1 MLAVIR
7 FRIGGSLRFLSHAET
22 MRLFQRACVRA
33 GVQIAYSQGFNPHQ
47 RMSLVPPRS
56 VGVESD
62 DDMLCLWLKE
72 GQTAID
78 AEAIKAALP
87 AGIEIISVETSHAKN
102 IPEPISAR
110 YVLNVQEQK
119 IDDGVRQHITNVMA
133 SDKIA
138 VNRRA
143 GEDSRTKPVDVRPF
157 LEAIKAQAGEFT
169 VDCKISPAGTIR
181 IDEILGL
188 LQLKTADLIGPIR
201 RTSVQWKSI

>member
-1 MLAVIR
+1 MLVVIR
-7 FRIGGSLRFLSHAET
+7 FRIGESVRFLSHAET

-47 RMSLVPPRS
+47 KMSLVPPRS

-72 GQTAID
+72 GQTGID
-78 AEAIKAALP
+78 AEALKSALP
-87 AGIEIISVETSHAKN
+87 AGIEITSVETSQAKN

-110 YVLNVQEQK
+110 YVLKVQEQK
-119 IDDGVRQHITNVMA
+119 FDDDTRKHITDMLANN
-133 SDKIA
+133 KIV

-157 LEAIKAQAGEFT
+157 LEAIKAEAGEFT

-188 LQLKTADLIGPIR
+188 LQLKTADLLGPVR
-201 RTSVQWKSI
+201 RTSVQWKGI

>member
-1 MLAVIR
+1 MLVVIR

-22 MRLFQRACVRA
+22 MRVFQRACVRA

-78 AEAIKAALP
+78 VELLKSALP
-87 AGIEIISVETSHAKN
+87 AGIEIISVETSEAKN

-110 YVLNVQEQK
+110 YVMKVQGQK
-119 IDDGVRQHITNVMA
+119 IDDGVKKHIADVLA
-133 SDKIA
+133 SDEVIINRRTGENSGTKA
-138 VNRRA
+138 VN
-143 GEDSRTKPVDVRPF
+143 VRPF
-157 LEAIKAQAGEFT
+157 LETIKAEPEGFA

-181 IDEILGL
+181 VDEILGL
-188 LQLKTADLIGPIR
+188 LQLKTADLVGPVR
-201 RTSVQWKSI
+201 RTSVQWKGL